1 MTLNLLVAPDFAPEN
16 FPGWYMLATLLQH
29 RSGTRLH
36 LLMPADA
43 REQAQMLADGLADL
57 VYANPFDATAMI
69 RDQGYLAFA
78 RPKAHSNEMV
88 IATAAASPADHVE
101 DLRPGCRIALT
112 DNRDVRLIGLR
123 LLEPADLTEHD
134 IQWEPAS
141 SYQAAARMTLN
152 GQVDAGFF
160 LASAY
165 HALARITRERL
176 KVLVESRL
184 RDISHVLLAH
194 PRVADADLAP
204 LAQALLAVDPAD
216 TGDAQVLQALG
227 LPAGFEPMERED
239 AEFMIDLMDTLL
251 D

>member
-1 MTLNLLVAPDFAPEN
+1 
-16 FPGWYMLATLLQH
+16 
-29 RSGTRLH
+29 
-36 LLMPADA
+36 
-43 REQAQMLADGLADL
+43 
-57 VYANPFDATAMI
+57 
-69 RDQGYLAFA
+69 
-78 RPKAHSNEMV
+78 EMV
-88 IATAAASPADHVE
+88 IATAAGSPLATVE
-101 DLRPGCRIALT
+101 DLRPGCRIAVT
-112 DNRDVRLIGLR
+112 DKRDVRLIGLR
-123 LLEPADLTEHD
+123 LLEPADLTEQD
-134 IQWEPAS
+134 VQWEEVA
-141 SYQAAARMTLN
+141 SYQAAARMTLS